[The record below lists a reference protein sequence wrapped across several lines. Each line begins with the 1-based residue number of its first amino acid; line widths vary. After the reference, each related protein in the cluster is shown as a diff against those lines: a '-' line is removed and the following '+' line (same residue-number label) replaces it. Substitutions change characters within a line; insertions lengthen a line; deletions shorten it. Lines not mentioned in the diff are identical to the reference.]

1 MKRKTHCIVMV
12 AVGEDAGRGVLWK
25 LRSADGPS
33 HPPRE
38 FDMDVNALSSIPD
51 FTQL

>member
-25 LRSADGPS
+25 LRSADGP
-33 HPPRE
+33 PRE